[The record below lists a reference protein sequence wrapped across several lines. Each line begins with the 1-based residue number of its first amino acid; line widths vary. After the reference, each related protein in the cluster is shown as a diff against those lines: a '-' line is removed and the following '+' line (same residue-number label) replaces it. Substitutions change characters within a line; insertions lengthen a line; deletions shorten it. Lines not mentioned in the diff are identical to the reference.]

1 MTLAEPA
8 VFGAASS
15 ASSLDESALS
25 LQRMYFA
32 IPDSGVPRPSWIHE
46 VDIEIKEL
54 LLLPEGWDGVAA
66 YLVSAEAVSEA
77 RRLAEEISEA
87 LPRLRRP
94 TVTPS
99 IDGRVVLEWHSPSR
113 HIDFAVG
120 RESIDVFYEDG
131 ELGQDWEGP
140 LPDSPIKPLIFLASH
155 SW

>member
-32 IPDSGVPRPSWIHE
+32 IPDSRAPRPSWLHR

-66 YLVSAEAVSEA
+66 YLVSAEAVSGA
-77 RRLAEEISEA
+77 RRLAATISEA

-99 IDGRVVLEWHSPSR
+99 IDGRVVLEWHSPGR
-113 HIDFAVG
+113 HIDFTVG
-120 RESIDVFYEDG
+120 RESIVVFYEDG
-131 ELGQDWEGP
+131 EQVLDWEGP
-140 LPDSPIKPLIFLASH
+140 LSDSPIDPLFFLASH
-155 SW
+155 GW

>member
-1 MTLAEPA
+1 MTSADPA
-8 VFGAASS
+8 VFGVASS

-32 IPDSGVPRPSWIHE
+32 IPDSRAPRPSWLHE
-46 VDIEIKEL
+46 VDVEIKEL
-54 LLLPEGWDGVAA
+54 LLLPEGWDGFAA
-66 YLVSAEAVSEA
+66 YLVSAEAVRGA
-77 RRLAEEISEA
+77 RSLAAKISKT

-113 HIDFAVG
+113 HIDFTVG
-120 RESIDVFYEDG
+120 RESIEVFYEDG

-140 LPDSPIKPLIFLASH
+140 LPDSPIEPLIFLAAH
-155 SW
+155 TW